1 MSLTSES
8 RRLTHLK
15 AGNISFSRT
24 PPSVNSMSDGDIVF
38 SAGTFSGTSGSVLGL
53 YVKFMGKLWFTEM
66 KDVNKSGFPAKSG
79 GKVIK
84 EVKARLEADTS
95 SGSSTLTFKSGN
107 SNALNITQDAWL
119 RIKIADNTK
128 DYFIPAFED
137 NVFPPTP

>member
-1 MSLTSES
+1 MTLTQES

-38 SAGTFSGTSGSVLGL
+38 SIVGSALGL
-53 YVKFMGKLWFTEM
+53 YVKLMGKLWFTEM
-66 KDVNKSGFPAKSG
+66 KDVNKIGFPAKSG
-79 GKVIK
+79 GKAIK

-119 RIKIADNTK
+119 RIKIADNTQEYK
-128 DYFIPAFED
+128 IPAFTD
-137 NVFPPTP
+137 SVFPPTP